1 MIRLL
6 ALWVLLQQPS
16 YSSNYTFGYTGNAA
30 VNGYSWD
37 MTTPVLGVTVQDGLD
52 ISGVIYSYTP
62 VKNVADDFTVTV
74 QSENVDGGYI
84 FQDTEDWSGK
94 HPIRIKKVLPLAY
107 TPVSQ
112 FGKGSIET
120 TGTGSVEDA
129 LVLYMYRLD
138 ACYDPQNDPSCPGYV
153 EPIPKIPDIEIYDA
167 LEDEFVVQATEDTDS
182 DLYDEKEEKSEE
194 TEKDEED
201 KERLEIAMAATENAL
216 TIANTASQGVLLKV
230 MNTATNI
237 NSYYVA
243 QVPGGVYRES
253 ISLNGGKIVDNRK
266 ALRSLG
272 QDNLMDAMIQE
283 QYK

>member
-1 MIRLL
+1 
-6 ALWVLLQQPS
+6 
-16 YSSNYTFGYTGNAA
+16 
-30 VNGYSWD
+30 

-62 VKNVADDFTVTV
+62 VKNVVDDFTVTV

-129 LVLYMYRLD
+129 IVLYMYRLD

-216 TIANTASQGVLLKV
+216 TIANTASQGALLKV

-243 QVPGGVYRES
+243 QVPGGVYKES

>member
-1 MIRLL
+1 
-6 ALWVLLQQPS
+6 LQQPS

-52 ISGVIYSYTP
+52 ISGVIYTYTP
-62 VKNVADDFTVTV
+62 VKNVVDDFTVTV

-129 LVLYMYRLD
+129 IVLYMYRLD

-182 DLYDEKEEKSEE
+182 DLYDEKEEESKE

-243 QVPGGVYRES
+243 QVPGGVYKES

>member
-1 MIRLL
+1 MIKLL

-16 YSSNYTFGYTGNAA
+16 YSSSYTFGYTSNAA
-30 VNGYSWD
+30 LNGYSWD
-37 MTTPVLGVTVQDGLD
+37 MTTPVLGVGVQDGLD

-62 VKNVADDFTVTV
+62 VKNVVDDFTVTV
-74 QSENVDGGYI
+74 QSEDVNGAFI

-94 HPIRIKKVLPLAY
+94 HPIRIKKVVPLVY

-129 LVLYMYRLD
+129 LVIYMYRLD
-138 ACYDPQNDPSCPGYV
+138 ACFNPQNDPNCPGYV
-153 EPIPKIPDIEIYDA
+153 KPIPKIPNIEIYDA
-167 LEDEFVVQATEDTDS
+167 LEDEFVDKATEETDS
-182 DLYDEKEEKSEE
+182 DLYDKEKKESKE

-216 TIANTASQGVLLKV
+216 TIANTASQAIVLKA

-243 QVPGGVYRES
+243 NVPGGVYQET
-253 ISLNGGKIVDNRK
+253 ISLNGGKVIDNKRV
-266 ALRSLG
+266 LQSLG
-272 QDNLMDAMIQE
+272 QDNLMNEMIQE